1 MPYAKGVSA
10 KTHDFDANGNETQI
24 DYEKMMKII
33 ADSGFKGYIDVEYE
47 GTKLNEDEGIKATI
61 ALLKRVMEPYNK

>member
-24 DYEKMMKII
+24 DYARMLKIVKD
-33 ADSGFKGYIDVEYE
+33 AKFKGYIGIEYE
-47 GTKLNEDEGIKATI
+47 GSNISEEAGIFASKKLLERLRPTI
-61 ALLKRVMEPYNK
+61 